1 MRNPSRIIQIG
12 HSCFERIDRDIIK
25 QLCVTCGGKGFY
37 LEMIGFP
44 DKTDPNR
51 KGELVS
57 CDCEQGFKYSKLIKE
72 KHGHT

>member
-1 MRNPSRIIQIG
+1 
-12 HSCFERIDRDIIK
+12 
-25 QLCVTCGGKGFY
+25 VTCGGKGFY